1 MLSFPDPS
9 PAAAASPKQS
19 AALDA
24 APSKTPPILL
34 ALLLAVAT
42 VALYAPVRHH
52 PFVNYDDG
60 AYVTRNDHVKAGLT
74 RQSIMW
80 AMTSYDAANWHPV
93 TWLSHIVDYQLF
105 KDNAGAHHDVNL
117 ALHVLNLLVL
127 FWVLYRATGYAGR
140 SAMVAA
146 LFALH
151 PINVE
156 SVAWIAERKNLLSML
171 FFLLTIAA
179 WSWYVRKPRL
189 PRYVLVMLLFA
200 LGLMS
205 KPQVVTLPFVLL
217 LWDYWPLRRVALRP
231 SLLALRQNSLDEI
244 SGGPRTR
251 NSQERPSDEK
261 RKAKS
266 EWRGLI
272 EEKIPL
278 FAMSAAGA
286 VMTMKAQTSGGGFNP
301 DYTLFQRLEN
311 AAFSYARYLG
321 KAIWPSHLALIYP
334 HPGNSLKTWE
344 AALSLLLL
352 IIISIFV
359 VRLRD
364 RRYLLVGWLWF
375 LGTLVPMIGLIQ
387 VGRQA
392 MADRYAYLPFVGLF
406 IMVTWGIADFA
417 QQRRLARAWLA
428 VPACAVL
435 MALALLSYR
444 QISYWSDDVVLWAHT
459 LEITT
464 GNYAAENELADALDG
479 KGRTEE
485 AQQHFLH
492 ALAINPNY
500 PPALMYLAVHNQR
513 EGKLRAAIAQ
523 YQQVIVITTENPAYQ
538 NKTVQ
543 AAACANAGYAFRG
556 LGEVTQA
563 RDYLKQA
570 VALDPDRFEPWLDY
584 GIVSQ
589 QLGDL
594 TTAIHAY
601 YQSVSIHPTDVGYL
615 LLAQALKVDAHP
627 VEAKWAEQKA
637 KDLTRDYPSAQQAA
651 ARMIAP

>member
-9 PAAAASPKQS
+9 PAAIDSPKQS
-19 AALDA
+19 ATSDVQ
-24 APSKTPPILL
+24 PSKTSPILL

-60 AYVTRNDHVKAGLT
+60 TYVTRNNHVKAGLN
-74 RQSIMW
+74 RQSVEW

-117 ALHVLNLLVL
+117 LLHVVNVLVL
-127 FWVLYRATGYAGR
+127 FWVLCRATGDLGR

-156 SVAWIAERKNLLSML
+156 SVAWIAERKNLLSLL
-171 FFLLTIAA
+171 FFLLTLGA
-179 WSWYVRKPRL
+179 WGWYVRKPHL
-189 PRYVLVMLLFA
+189 PRYAVVMSLFA

-217 LWDYWPLRRVALRP
+217 LWDYWPLERSSADPAESPIKRLLR
-231 SLLALRQNSLDEI
+231 
-244 SGGPRTR
+244 
-251 NSQERPSDEK
+251 
-261 RKAKS
+261 
-266 EWRGLI
+266 LI

-286 VMTMKAQTSGGGFNP
+286 IMTMKAQTSGGGFNP

-311 AAFSYARYLG
+311 AAFSYARYFG
-321 KAIWPSHLALIYP
+321 KAIWPSHLALMYP
-334 HPGNSLKTWE
+334 HPGTSLQTWQ
-344 AALSLLLL
+344 AGFALL
-352 IIISIFV
+352 ILIAISILV
-359 VRLRD
+359 VRFHG

-406 IMVTWGIADFA
+406 IMVTWGVADFA
-417 QQRRLARAWLA
+417 QELHLPRAWLA
-428 VPACAVL
+428 VPACTALV
-435 MALALLSYR
+435 ALAALSYR
-444 QISYWSDDVVLWAHT
+444 QISYWSDDVTLWTHT
-459 LEITT
+459 LQVTT

-479 KGRTEE
+479 LGRTEE
-485 AQQHFLH
+485 AQKHFLR

-500 PPALMYLAVHNQR
+500 PPALMYLAVHDQR
-513 EGKLRAAIAQ
+513 DGRLREAIAQ
-523 YQQVIVITTENPAYQ
+523 YQQVIVITENPAYR
-538 NKTVQ
+538 NTPVR
-543 AAACANAGYAFRG
+543 AAAFANAGHAFRV
-556 LGEVTQA
+556 LGQIAQA
-563 RDYLKQA
+563 RDYLKQS

-589 QLGDL
+589 QLGDV
-594 TTAIHAY
+594 TAAIHAY
-601 YQSVSIHPTDVGYL
+601 YQSVNIHPTDVGYL
-615 LLAQALKVDAHP
+615 LLAQALKEAAHP

-637 KDLTRDYPSAQQAA
+637 KDLTRDYP
-651 ARMIAP
+651 

>member
-1 MLSFPDPS
+1 MLSFPDPT
-9 PAAAASPKQS
+9 PAAAGSPKQS
-19 AALDA
+19 A
-24 APSKTPPILL
+24 SKAFPILV

-42 VALYAPVRHH
+42 VALYAPVSHH

-60 AYVTRNDHVKAGLT
+60 TYVTRNIHVKAGLN
-74 RQSIMW
+74 RQSIEW

-117 ALHVLNLLVL
+117 LLHVLNVLVL
-127 FWVLYRATGYAGR
+127 FWVLYRATGYVGR

-151 PINVE
+151 PVNVE

-171 FFLLTIAA
+171 FFLLTLGA
-179 WSWYVRKPRL
+179 WVWYVRKPRL
-189 PRYVLVMLLFA
+189 PGYAVVMVLFA

-217 LWDYWPLRRVALRP
+217 LWDYWPLERSSADSGESPTRKFLR
-231 SLLALRQNSLDEI
+231 LV
-244 SGGPRTR
+244 
-251 NSQERPSDEK
+251 
-261 RKAKS
+261 
-266 EWRGLI
+266 

-286 VMTMKAQTSGGGFNP
+286 IMTMKAQTHGGGFNP

-311 AAFSYARYLG
+311 AVVSYVRYIG
-321 KAIWPSHLALIYP
+321 KAFWPSPLALMYP
-334 HPGNSLKTWE
+334 HPGNALKTWQ

-352 IIISIFV
+352 TLISILV
-359 VRLRD
+359 VRLREH
-364 RRYLLVGWLWF
+364 RYLLVGWLWF

-406 IMVTWGIADFA
+406 IMVTWAVADFA
-417 QQRRLARAWLA
+417 QARHVSRAWLT
-428 VPACAVL
+428 VPACAAL
-435 MALALLSYR
+435 LALAALTYR
-444 QISYWSDDVVLWAHT
+444 QISYWSDDITLWTHT
-459 LEITT
+459 IQSTS
-464 GNYAAENELADALDG
+464 GNYAAENELAGAFDAL
-479 KGRTEE
+479 GRTEQ
-485 AQQHFLH
+485 AQQHFLR

-513 EGKLRAAIAQ
+513 EGKLHEAIAQ
-523 YQQVIVITTENPAYQ
+523 YQQVILITDNPAYR
-538 NKTVQ
+538 NKAVR
-543 AAACANAGYAFRG
+543 ALAFANAGHAFRD
-556 LGEVTQA
+556 LGEITQA
-563 RDYLKQA
+563 RDYLQEA
-570 VALDPDRFEPWLDY
+570 VALNPDRFEPWLDY

-594 TTAIHAY
+594 TTAVHAY
-601 YQSVSIHPTDVGYL
+601 YQSVDIHPNDVGYL
-615 LLAQALKVDAHP
+615 LLAQALKEDAHP

-637 KDLTRDYPSAQQAA
+637 KDLTRDYPTAQQAA
-651 ARMIAP
+651 ARIIAH

>member
-1 MLSFPDPS
+1 VLSFPDPS
-9 PAAAASPKQS
+9 PAATGSPKQS
-19 AALDA
+19 TTSDTQ
-24 APSKTPPILL
+24 PSKTSPILL

-60 AYVTRNDHVKAGLT
+60 TYVTRNLHVKAGLN
-74 RQSIMW
+74 RQSVEW

-105 KDNAGAHHDVNL
+105 KDNAGAYHDVNL
-117 ALHVLNLLVL
+117 LLHVLNVLVL
-127 FWVLYRATGYAGR
+127 FWVLSRATGCVGR

-171 FFLLTIAA
+171 FFLLTWGA
-179 WSWYVRKPRL
+179 WGWYVRKPRL
-189 PRYVLVMLLFA
+189 ARYAVVMVLFA

-217 LWDYWPLRRVALRP
+217 LWDYWPLQRIASRP
-231 SLLALRQNSLDEI
+231 SR
-244 SGGPRTR
+244 SG
-251 NSQERPSDEK
+251 EK
-261 RKAKS
+261 RMAS
-266 EWRGLI
+266 GEWRWLF

-286 VMTMKAQTSGGGFNP
+286 IMTMKAQTSGGGFNP

-321 KAIWPSHLALIYP
+321 KAIWPSHLALMYP
-334 HPGNSLKTWE
+334 HPGTSLQTWQ
-344 AALSLLLL
+344 AGLALL
-352 IIISIFV
+352 ILIVILIFV
-359 VRLRD
+359 VRLHE

-406 IMVTWGIADFA
+406 IMATWGVADFA
-417 QQRRLARAWLA
+417 QERHISRGWLE
-428 VPACAVL
+428 VPACTALV
-435 MALALLSYR
+435 ALAALSYR
-444 QISYWSDDVVLWAHT
+444 QISYWSDDVTLWTHT
-459 LEITT
+459 LQVTT

-479 KGRTEE
+479 SGRTAE
-485 AQQHFLH
+485 AQQHFLR

-500 PPALMYLAVHNQR
+500 PPALMYLAVHDQR
-513 EGKLRAAIAQ
+513 EGRLREAISQ

-538 NKTVQ
+538 NKTVK
-543 AAACANAGYAFRG
+543 AAAFANAGHAFRV
-556 LGEVTQA
+556 LGEIAQA
-563 RDYLKQA
+563 RDYLKQS

-589 QLGDL
+589 QLGDV

-601 YQSVSIHPTDVGYL
+601 YQSVNIHPTDVGYL
-615 LLAQALKVDAHP
+615 LLAQALKEDAHP

-651 ARMIAP
+651 ARMIER

>member
-9 PAAAASPKQS
+9 PAAIDSPKQS
-19 AALDA
+19 ATSDVQ
-24 APSKTPPILL
+24 PSKTSPILL

-60 AYVTRNDHVKAGLT
+60 TYVTRNNHVKAGLN
-74 RQSIMW
+74 RQSVEW

-117 ALHVLNLLVL
+117 LLHVVNVLVL
-127 FWVLYRATGYAGR
+127 FWVLCRATGYLGR

-156 SVAWIAERKNLLSML
+156 SVAWIAERKNLLSLL
-171 FFLLTIAA
+171 FFLLTLGA
-179 WSWYVRKPRL
+179 WGWYVRKPHL
-189 PRYVLVMLLFA
+189 PRYAVVMSLFA

-217 LWDYWPLRRVALRP
+217 LWDYWPLERSSADPAESPIKRLLR
-231 SLLALRQNSLDEI
+231 
-244 SGGPRTR
+244 
-251 NSQERPSDEK
+251 
-261 RKAKS
+261 
-266 EWRGLI
+266 LI

-286 VMTMKAQTSGGGFNP
+286 IMTMKAQTSGGGFNP

-321 KAIWPSHLALIYP
+321 KAIWPSHLALMYP
-334 HPGNSLKTWE
+334 HPGTSLQTWQ
-344 AALSLLLL
+344 AGFALL
-352 IIISIFV
+352 ILIAISIFV
-359 VRLRD
+359 VRFHE

-406 IMVTWGIADFA
+406 IMVTWGVADFA
-417 QQRRLARAWLA
+417 QERHLSRAWLA
-428 VPACAVL
+428 VPACTALV
-435 MALALLSYR
+435 ALAALTYR
-444 QISYWSDDVVLWAHT
+444 QISYWSDDVTLWTHT
-459 LEITT
+459 LQVTT

-479 KGRTEE
+479 LGRTEE
-485 AQQHFLH
+485 AQQHFLR

-500 PPALMYLAVHNQR
+500 PPALMYLAVHDQR
-513 EGKLRAAIAQ
+513 EGRLREAIAQ
-523 YQQVIVITTENPAYQ
+523 YQQVIVITENPAYR
-538 NKTVQ
+538 NKPVR
-543 AAACANAGYAFRG
+543 AAAFANAGHAFRV
-556 LGEVTQA
+556 LGEIAQA
-563 RDYLKQA
+563 RDYLKQS

-589 QLGDL
+589 QLGDV
-594 TTAIHAY
+594 TAAIHAY
-601 YQSVSIHPTDVGYL
+601 YQSVNIHPTDVGYL
-615 LLAQALKVDAHP
+615 LLAQALKEAAHP

-651 ARMIAP
+651 ARMIAH

>member
-9 PAAAASPKQS
+9 PAAAGSPKQ
-19 AALDA
+19 AAVSDA
-24 APSKTPPILL
+24 RSKAIPILL

-42 VALYAPVRHH
+42 TGLYAPVRHH
-52 PFVNYDDG
+52 AFVNYDDG
-60 AYVTRNDHVKAGLT
+60 AYVTRNLHVKSGLN
-74 RQSIMW
+74 RQSVVW
-80 AMTSYDAANWHPV
+80 AFTSYDAANWHPV

-105 KDNAGAHHDVNL
+105 QDNAGAHHDVNL
-117 ALHVLNLLVL
+117 LLHVLNVLVL
-127 FWVLYRATGYAGR
+127 FWVFFRATGYAGR
-140 SAMVAA
+140 SAIVAA

-171 FFLLTIAA
+171 FFLLALGA
-179 WSWYVRKPRL
+179 WGRYVQKPRW

-217 LWDYWPLRRVALRP
+217 LWDYWPLQRFSVAVESSARKLLR
-231 SLLALRQNSLDEI
+231 LV
-244 SGGPRTR
+244 
-251 NSQERPSDEK
+251 
-261 RKAKS
+261 
-266 EWRGLI
+266 
-272 EEKIPL
+272 EEKLPL
-278 FAMSAAGA
+278 FAMSVAGA
-286 VMTMKAQTSGGGFNP
+286 IMTVKAQTSGGGFNP

-311 AAFSYARYLG
+311 AAFSYARYIG
-321 KAIWPSHLALIYP
+321 KAFWPSHLALIYP
-334 HPGNSLKTWE
+334 HPGDSLKTWE

-352 IIISIFV
+352 VMISIFV
-359 VRLRD
+359 VRLRE

-406 IMVTWGIADFA
+406 IMITWGAVDLA
-417 QQRRLARAWLA
+417 QQRHGSQAWLA
-428 VPACAVL
+428 VPACTALLALAVL
-435 MALALLSYR
+435 SHR
-444 QISYWSDDVVLWAHT
+444 QISYWNDDVTLWTHT
-459 LEITT
+459 LQMTT
-464 GNYAAENELADALDG
+464 GNYAAENELADALDSV
-479 KGRTEE
+479 GRTEE
-485 AQQHFLH
+485 AQQHFLR

-513 EGKLRAAIAQ
+513 EGKLREAIAQ
-523 YQQVIVITTENPAYQ
+523 YQRVIVITTENPAYQ
-538 NKTVQ
+538 NKTVK
-543 AAACANAGYAFRG
+543 ASAFANAGHAFRV
-556 LGEVTQA
+556 LGEIAQA
-563 RDYLKQA
+563 RDDLKQA
-570 VALDPDRFEPWLDY
+570 VALDPERFEPWLDY

-594 TTAIHAY
+594 TTAVHAY
-601 YQSVSIHPTDVGYL
+601 YQSVSIHPTDIGYL
-615 LLAQALKVDAHP
+615 LLAQALKEDAHP

-651 ARMIAP
+651 ARMIAH